1 MRTAAQVALWMILLM
16 YPIAVYFGLTRWSV
30 REVAAL
36 LVVFFV
42 PLMTWRWSRG
52 SGPLGRVGTALP
64 LGVVTLL
71 ITGLLVDDQRFVL
84 AMPVLINA
92 WLFVAFGASLS
103 GVPMIERLARLQSPE
118 LSSQQIRYC
127 RRVTHVWGAFFLL
140 NGVITGI
147 LALLASTRWWALYTG
162 LIAYLLVGLLGATEF
177 LVRRYL
183 FREFGS
189 GVHDRVLQKVLP
201 VRR

>member
-1 MRTAAQVALWMILLM
+1 MRTAARVTLSTILLM
-16 YPIAVYFGLTRWSV
+16 YPIAVYVGLTRWSV
-30 REVAAL
+30 REVATVI
-36 LVVFFV
+36 VVLFV
-42 PLMTWRWSRG
+42 PLMVWRWSLG
-52 SGPLGRVGTALP
+52 AGPLGRVGTALP
-64 LGVVTLL
+64 LGVAALL
-71 ITGLLVDDQRFVL
+71 ITGLLIDDQRFVL

-103 GVPMIERLARLQSPE
+103 GVPMIERFARLQSPQ
-118 LSSQQIRYC
+118 LSSQQVRYC
-127 RRVTHVWGAFFLL
+127 RRVTHIWTAFFLL

-147 LALLASTRWWALYTG
+147 LAVFASTRWWALYTG
-162 LIAYLLVGLLGATEF
+162 LIAYAFVGLLGTTEF

>member
-1 MRTAAQVALWMILLM
+1 MRAAAQVAVWMILLM

-36 LVVFFV
+36 LVVLFV
-42 PLMTWRWSRG
+42 PLMAWRWSRG
-52 SGPLGRVGTALP
+52 ASQLGTVGSALP
-64 LGVVTLL
+64 AGVAALL

-103 GVPMIERLARLQSPE
+103 GVPVIERLARLQSPE
-118 LSSQQIRYC
+118 LSSQQLRYC
-127 RRVTHVWGAFFLL
+127 RRVTQIWAAFFFL

-147 LALLASTRWWALYTG
+147 LAIFASTRWWALYTG
-162 LIAYLLVGLLGATEF
+162 LIAYAFVGLLGATEF

>member
-1 MRTAAQVALWMILLM
+1 MRTAAQLALSVGLLM
-16 YPIAVYFGLTRWSV
+16 YPVAVYFGLTRWSV
-30 REVAAL
+30 REVAAI

-42 PLMTWRWSRG
+42 PLAAWRWSRS
-52 SGPLGRVGTALP
+52 SGHLGRAGVALP
-64 LGVVTLL
+64 LGVAALL
-71 ITGLLVDDQRFVL
+71 ITGLLVDDQRYVL

-103 GVPMIERLARLQSPE
+103 RVTMIERFARLQSQE
-118 LSSQQIRYC
+118 LSTRQVRYC
-127 RRVTHVWGAFFLL
+127 RQVTRIWTAFFFL
-140 NGVITGI
+140 NGVVTG
-147 LALLASTRWWALYTG
+147 LLAVFASVRWWAFHTG
-162 LIAYLLVGLLGATEF
+162 LIAYVLIGMLGGTEF

-189 GVHDRVLQKVLP
+189 GLHDRVLQKVLP